1 MNIAEFRTGLD
12 LLFDQNRISEVEPY
26 LEGAL
31 KSAIGEQDD
40 DAVIQIL
47 NEMIGFYRETG
58 DYDRAIMYGEKALA
72 IIESA
77 GAAST
82 HAYATTKLNLANAL
96 RAAGKLNEALEYY
109 RDTEEIYSQ
118 ILPPI
123 AFDYASLYNNMSLVY
138 QEAQV
143 YPEAISCLNAA
154 MKIVLEHPEKRFELA
169 VTHTNLG
176 NSLIGA
182 VRMDPGIEQNHPDIY
197 DGIKEHLTTAVAIF
211 KERGEEGAHL
221 AAALN
226 GLGDLYHICGQDGE
240 ALGYY
245 ARALDAISNN
255 LGHIEYYYRV
265 KESYDSVYDSVKK
278 RISSGEDIRIPDEAA
293 NGIDLCR
300 DYYETC
306 VAPMITGQ
314 YPLLKDHICAG
325 LWGEGSDAYGY
336 DDLESRDHDWGPG
349 VMLMIDDE
357 ELYKEHAES
366 LRSSLIKLAEETE
379 TFKGYAPDVSSILR
393 GRRGVFETRA
403 YLKEKL
409 GESFAAYVLGEVI
422 HENSTK
428 PHDEVSADDNR
439 KLLPESN
446 NSGLYIS
453 VPEYILSS
461 LTNGEIWTDPS
472 GVMTKVRNRL
482 KEYYPDDLKKSMLKQ
497 QCALFSQNAQY
508 NFLRMMRRQDPSTA
522 LMMLSDGMKCAA
534 RIIYIL
540 NSRYVPHDKWIM
552 KGLDGI
558 SDDAADI
565 RAKISGIMKEA
576 SALTDVIPTDAN
588 LRPILTHIDELSLA
602 IQDMMAAA
610 GIIQGKHPYMEDVI
624 MEMDKETLVKRVV
637 KDEWEAFDK
646 VKNEGGRADCQDNFG
661 TFNIMRSSQYL
672 TWTPEMLMKYAEDFE
687 ANMKAGWNPITEKY
701 GRMEESTAPDKYAEI
716 ADSLP
721 PVDERKRAIIEEIVS
736 VQVGWMEDFASRYPK
751 LAGNAR
757 SIHTSE
763 DTPFDTSYE
772 TYLRGELMTY
782 SDEMLA
788 MYGAFIVDIAR
799 SGRNLADMT
808 MDNTVHLY
816 GYKSLDDAEGSL

>member
-1 MNIAEFRTGLD
+1 M
-12 LLFDQNRISEVEPY
+12 LFDQNRISEVEPY

-154 MKIVLEHPEKRFELA
+154 MKIVLEHPDKRFELA

-182 VRMDPGIEQNHPDIY
+182 VRTDPGIEQNHPDIY
-197 DGIKEHLTTAVAIF
+197 DGIKEHLTTAVRIF
-211 KERGEEGAHL
+211 EERGEKGAHL

-226 GLGDLYHICGQDGE
+226 GLGDLYHICGQDSE

-245 ARALDAISNN
+245 ARSLNAISNN

-265 KESYDSVYDSVKK
+265 KESYDHVYDSVKK
-278 RISSGEDIRIPDEAA
+278 RIASGEDISLPDEAIS
-293 NGIDLCR
+293 GIELCR
-300 DYYETC
+300 AYYETC
-306 VAPMITGQ
+306 VAPMISEQ
-314 YPLLKDHICAG
+314 YPLLKGHVCAG
-325 LWGEGSDAYGY
+325 LWGEGSDAYGF

-349 VMLMIDDE
+349 VMLMIDGED
-357 ELYKEHAES
+357 LYKKYGES
-366 LRSSLIKLAEETE
+366 LNASLIKLAEDTGS
-379 TFKGYAPDVSSILR
+379 FKGYAPDISSILR
-393 GRRGVFETRA
+393 GRRGAFEVHA
-403 YLKEKL
+403 YLNDKL
-409 GESFAAYVLGEVI
+409 SGSPAEYVLA
-422 HENSTK
+422 S
-428 PHDEVSADDNR
+428 
-439 KLLPESN
+439 
-446 NSGLYIS
+446 
-453 VPEYILSS
+453 LS
-461 LTNGEIWTDPS
+461 NGEIWEDPS
-472 GVMTKVRNRL
+472 GVMTEARERL
-482 KEYYPDDLKKSMLKQ
+482 KRYYPDELKRSMLKQ

-508 NFLRMMRRQDPSTA
+508 NFPRMMRRQDPSTA
-522 LMMLSDGMKCAA
+522 VMMLSEGMKCAA
-534 RIIYIL
+534 RIVYIL
-540 NSRYVPHDKWIM
+540 NNRYVPHDKWIM
-552 KGLDGI
+552 RGLDDI
-558 SDDAADI
+558 SGDATKV
-565 RAKISGIMKEA
+565 RAKISDIMKEA
-576 SALTDVIPTDAN
+576 CALTDVIPTDAA
-588 LRPILTHIDELSLA
+588 LRPILAHIDELSFT
-602 IQDMMAAA
+602 IQDMMVAA
-610 GIIQGKHPYMEDVI
+610 GIIHDKHPYMEDVI
-624 MEMDKETLVKRVV
+624 MEMDKDALVKRVV
-637 KDEWEAFDK
+637 QDEWEAFDK

-672 TWTPEMLMKYAEDFE
+672 TWTPEMLIKYAEDFE
-687 ANMKAGWNPITEKY
+687 ANMEAGWNPITEKY
-701 GRMEESTAPDKYAEI
+701 GRMEESTAPDKYAQI

-721 PVDERKRAIIEEIVS
+721 AVDDKKRAIIEEIVS